1 METKLETTGDTAA
14 NSVPVPVTHGLDDD
28 GLASLMEMEDRA
40 QKEKNAK
47 EIQKKKMKRNST
59 LFNMD
64 HLDGADGQDP
74 FGLLSSNENGINFS
88 NFNHHMDGDDD
99 DDENEN
105 ENLLVT
111 TSMSVGLSPREHE
124 VLRNIVR
131 KDLQEGVEEEE
142 TKTKSFQQPIRI
154 HSVVTKVSPTRRDH
168 IPLARVHSIK
178 HHD

>member
-1 METKLETTGDTAA
+1 
-14 NSVPVPVTHGLDDD
+14 
-28 GLASLMEMEDRA
+28 
-40 QKEKNAK
+40 
-47 EIQKKKMKRNST
+47 
-59 LFNMD
+59 MD